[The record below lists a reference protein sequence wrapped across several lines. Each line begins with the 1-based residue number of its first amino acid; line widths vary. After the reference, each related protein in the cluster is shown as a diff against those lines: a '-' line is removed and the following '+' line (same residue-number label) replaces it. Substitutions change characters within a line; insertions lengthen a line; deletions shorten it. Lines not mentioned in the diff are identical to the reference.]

1 VNGQIA
7 VKKPLL
13 LELLRKH
20 GVKRASLFGSTVT
33 GAATEDSD
41 IDFLVEFEGDKTL
54 LDLAGLRI
62 DLQELL
68 GKKVDVL
75 TFRSLHQLLRERIL
89 SEQEVLL

>member
-1 VNGQIA
+1 MNGQIEK
-7 VKKPLL
+7 KKPLL

-54 LDLAGLRI
+54 LDLVGLRI

-75 TFRSLHQLLRERIL
+75 TFHSLHRLLRERIL